1 MENVNVRRPHMTGEE
16 LANTI
21 SHGVGALLAV
31 VGAVPLLARA
41 ATAGSVEAVVGMS
54 LYAVSLITLYTA
66 STVYHGTVDPEKKR
80 QRRMYPCPGLPD

>member
-1 MENVNVRRPHMTGEE
+1 MEKIDMHRPRMTGEE

-66 STVYHGTVDPEKKR
+66 STVYHGTVDP
-80 QRRMYPCPGLPD
+80 